1 MHRINKSTRRGFTLI
16 EVIMVVAIIIVLAS
30 VLFIAVSD
38 ILRRANNANDDVSVS
53 RSELVSA
60 RNEGERTLAAYH
72 F

>member
-30 VLFIAVSD
+30 VLFIAVGD
-38 ILRRANNANDDVSVS
+38 ILHRANNANDDVSVS

-60 RNEGERTLAAYH
+60 RNSRERNLAAYH